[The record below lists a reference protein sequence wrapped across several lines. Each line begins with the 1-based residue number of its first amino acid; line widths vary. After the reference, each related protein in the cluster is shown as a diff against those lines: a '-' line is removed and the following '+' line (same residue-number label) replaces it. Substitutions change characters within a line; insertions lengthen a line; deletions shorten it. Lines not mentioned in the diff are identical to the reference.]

1 LVAKVSGASAWHNW
15 ALTVLI
21 GVSVAM
27 FGTIAWTITQIDLTL
42 AEITLITG
50 LLINV
55 TGILLGLTGLSPFSK
70 TVERMKIQVS
80 LAITCLLWLLAVVM
94 VAQTSGPPTTIS
106 NATLR
111 YFFLFGI
118 TLFMA
123 LVVIYSVSTVEAT
136 RQRLIA
142 FKERGVLG

>member
-1 LVAKVSGASAWHNW
+1 MATKEPGAGAWHNW
-15 ALTVLI
+15 ALTILI

-55 TGILLGLTGLSPFSK
+55 TGILLGLSGLSPFSK

-80 LAITCLLWLLAVVM
+80 LAIASLLWLLAVVM

-106 NATLR
+106 NPSLR

-118 TLFMA
+118 TLFTILA
-123 LVVIYSVSTVEAT
+123 VIYSISTVEAT

-142 FKERGVLG
+142 FKERRAL